1 MTPKRS
7 LSGQIDWHF
16 PLEKPA
22 TDIVVAES
30 TAQGATETDDSG
42 NARTARNAR
51 NARNAKSAIDVED
64 ATIAVACATAFQRA
78 RTDRY

>member
-22 TDIVVAES
+22 TDIVVAGS

-42 NARTARNAR
+42 NAR

-64 ATIAVACATAFQRA
+64 TTIAVACATAFQRA
-78 RTDRY
+78 RTDWG